1 MTYSEIAKSLRLPLG
16 FLFGIAYLIFARPTP
31 LTLAVGGAIAL
42 VGVFIRGW
50 ASGHISKN
58 EILATSGPYAHTRN
72 PLYFGSF
79 LIAAGFA
86 IAAHWALL
94 LVVVAFFVLIYAP
107 TMKRERANIAS
118 RFPEA
123 YETYSA
129 NVPAFVPRP
138 TPWKATHPDDAGAF
152 SLALYM
158 KHGEWKAGLTYLLVT
173 AWLIWIAMNGS
184 SGIDLI
190 RRAVTGPD

>member
-1 MTYSEIAKSLRLPLG
+1 LTYSEIAKSLRLPLG
-16 FLFGIAYLIFARPTP
+16 FLFGIAYLIFAAPTP
-31 LTLAVGGAIAL
+31 LTLGVGGAIAL
-42 VGVFIRGW
+42 IGVIIRGW

-58 EILATSGPYAHTRN
+58 ERLATTGPYAHTRN

-107 TMKRERANIAS
+107 TMQRERANIAG

-123 YETYSA
+123 YEAYSA

-138 TPWKATHPDDAGAF
+138 TPWKATHPDDGGGF
-152 SLALYM
+152 SLDLYM
-158 KHGEWKAGLTYLLVT
+158 KHGEWKAGLTYVLVM
-173 AWLIWIAMNGS
+173 AWLAWIAM
-184 SGIDLI
+184 SGASAGQLI
-190 RRAVTGPD
+190 QRAVTGP

>member
-1 MTYSEIAKSLRLPLG
+1 MKYSEVAKRLRLPLG
-16 FLFGIAYLIFARPTP
+16 FILGITYLIFARPMP
-31 LTLAVGGAIAL
+31 LTLAVGAAIAFIGVL
-42 VGVFIRGW
+42 VRAW

-58 EILATSGPYAHTRN
+58 ERLATSGPYAHTRN

-107 TMKRERANIAS
+107 TMQRERANIAG
-118 RFPEA
+118 RFPDA
-123 YETYSA
+123 YETYAA

-138 TPWKATHPDDAGAF
+138 TPWKATHPDDEGGF

-158 KHGEWKAGLTYLLVT
+158 KHGEWKAGVT
-173 AWLIWIAMNGS
+173 FIVVLAWLIWVTKHGVAGVW
-184 SGIDLI
+184 LI
-190 RRAVTGPD
+190 RRLVTGV

>member
-1 MTYSEIAKSLRLPLG
+1 LTYSEIAKRVRLPLG
-16 FLFGIAYLIFARPTP
+16 FILGIAYLVFARPTQ
-31 LTLAVGGAIAL
+31 LTLAVGGAVAL
-42 VGVFIRGW
+42 VGVIIRAW

-58 EILATSGPYAHTRN
+58 ERLATTGPYAHTRN

-94 LVVVAFFVLIYAP
+94 LLVVAFFVLIYAP
-107 TMKRERANIAS
+107 TMQREKANIAG

-123 YETYSA
+123 YRAYAT

-138 TPWKATHPDDAGAF
+138 TPWKATHPDADEGGF
-152 SLALYM
+152 SLDLYM
-158 KHGEWKAGLTYLLVT
+158 KHGEWKAGLTFVLVIG
-173 AWLIWIAMNGS
+173 WLIY
-184 SGIDLI
+184 
-190 RRAVTGPD
+190 RTVTGI